1 MSKHILLVDLC
12 TIRMNFF
19 KKNRKKLLLLIESK
33 YRESTYYA
41 IFLLGSG
48 SIQTTPSLNS
58 DWILAEMLTS
68 ASLMTITD
76 QVAAYLLK

>member
-1 MSKHILLVDLC
+1 MDFPRKIGRNYFCLLKV
-12 TIRMNFF
+12 N
-19 KKNRKKLLLLIESK
+19 IEK
-33 YRESTYYA
+33 GTYYA

-68 ASLMTITD
+68 ASLVTITD
-76 QVAAYLLK
+76 QVAAYFA